1 MTETKTLIL
10 RKVNL
15 FSFAL
20 LLSLAVFAP
29 LLKFQLVSGSLVNA
43 VLFISTVILGL
54 EGALL
59 ICLIPSLIALGIGLL
74 PAALAPMVPFIVTS
88 NAILVLTFN
97 FLRKRNYWLG
107 IISASFVKFLFL
119 FGASSL
125 MMELFSK
132 KEIAVKAA
140 SMMSWPQLFTALS
153 GGIIAY
159 FILRAA
165 KKSDF

>member
-10 RKVNL
+10 RKANL
-15 FSFAL
+15 FFFAF

-43 VLFISTVILGL
+43 VLFISTIILGL
-54 EGALL
+54 EGTLL

-74 PAALAPMVPFIVTS
+74 PSVLAPMIPFIVTS

-97 FLRKRNYWLG
+97 FLRERNYWLG
-107 IISASFVKFLFL
+107 IISASFLKFLFL

-125 MMELFSK
+125 MMEFFSK

-153 GGIIAY
+153 GGIITY
-159 FILRAA
+159 IFLKLC
-165 KKSDF
+165 KKPN

>member
-10 RKVNL
+10 RKANL
-15 FSFAL
+15 FYFSI

-54 EGALL
+54 EGSLL
-59 ICLIPSLIALGIGLL
+59 IGLVPSLIALGIGLL
-74 PAALAPMVPFIVTS
+74 PSVLAPMIPFIVTS

-107 IISASFVKFLFL
+107 IISASFLKFLFL
-119 FGASSL
+119 FGTSSL
-125 MMELFSK
+125 MIELFSK
-132 KEIAVKAA
+132 KEIAFKAA
-140 SMMSWPQLFTALS
+140 SMMSWLQLFTALS
-153 GGIIAY
+153 GGLIAY
-159 FILRAA
+159 FVLRII
-165 KKSDF
+165 KKA

>member
-10 RKVNL
+10 RKANL

-20 LLSLAVFAP
+20 LLSLAVLAP

-43 VLFISTVILGL
+43 VLFVSTVILGL

-59 ICLIPSLIALGIGLL
+59 VGLIPSLIALGIGLL
-74 PAALAPMVPFIVTS
+74 PSVLVPMIPFIITS

-107 IISASFVKFLFL
+107 IISSSFIKFLFL
-119 FGASSL
+119 FGTSSL
-125 MMELFSK
+125 MMEIFSK

-153 GGIIAY
+153 GGLVAY
-159 FILRAA
+159 FVLRAM
-165 KKSDF
+165 KKI